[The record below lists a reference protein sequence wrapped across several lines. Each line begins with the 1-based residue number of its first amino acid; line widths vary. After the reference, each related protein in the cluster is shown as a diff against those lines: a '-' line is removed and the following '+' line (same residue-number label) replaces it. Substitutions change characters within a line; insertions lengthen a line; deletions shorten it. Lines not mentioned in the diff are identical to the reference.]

1 MPDLVPRWPLLEP
14 SVFHALAASLAQHCP
29 NFVSLKTSG
38 VVKPEDP
45 DALARSLPS
54 LRSLCLD
61 RSYLPRQELLAVLA
75 GYHRELRDFS
85 ARSCIGFDEN
95 DEEVTP
101 RVNGMRS

>member
-1 MPDLVPRWPLLEP
+1 VPDLVPRWPLLEQLELEAKPSPP

-38 VVKPEDP
+38 VVKPED
-45 DALARSLPS
+45 A
-54 LRSLCLD
+54 
-61 RSYLPRQELLAVLA
+61 ELLAVLA
-75 GYHRELRDFS
+75 GCHRELRDFS